1 MDQTFFQVSKL
12 SLYTGILYEF
22 VFHTNLSHLSIIA
35 CRRNLTTFFFFLM
48 TFFRIIMD
56 IIFYSV
62 AVYGL

>member
-22 VFHTNLSHLSIIA
+22 VFHMNLSHLSIIA
-35 CRRNLTTFFFFLM
+35 CRRNLTTFFFLM

-56 IIFYSV
+56 IIFYGV